1 MPAFLRDEKIRGI
14 LYQLITITLFVAFLF
29 YIAQNT
35 AHNIEQRG
43 IKTGFGFLNSTAG
56 FDITET
62 PIPYTPSSTH
72 LRVFEVGLLNTLI
85 VSAWGIFLSSLLG
98 LIIGVGRLSNNWLI
112 NRLSAVYIETFRN
125 IPVLLQIL
133 FWYNVVLAMLPS
145 VRQSIDIFGVFF
157 INNRGLFMPKA
168 ILEDGS
174 WVVGLSFV
182 LAIVLSY
189 FIHRWAKKRHDETGE
204 YFPTIWVSLAL
215 IIILPLIAYYISGKP
230 IAFEYPKLH
239 GFNFQGGKTWTPEF
253 MALLFAL
260 SIYTAT
266 FIAEAIRSGIEAVP
280 KGQKE
285 AARSLGL
292 TPIQELRF
300 VVLPQ
305 AVRIAIPSII
315 NQYLNLI
322 KNSSLAA
329 AIGYPELV
337 TIFAGT
343 SLNQTGQALEILLI
357 TMLTY
362 LIISLIVSLILN
374 WFNAKMKIKE
384 R

>member
-1 MPAFLRDEKIRGI
+1 LPAFLRNEKVRGI
-14 LYQLITITLFVAFLF
+14 LYQIVTIALFVGFLF

-43 IKTGFGFLNSTAG
+43 IKTGFDFLNATAG
-56 FDITET
+56 FDITES
-62 PIPYTPSSTH
+62 PIPFTPRSTH
-72 LRVFEVGLLNTLI
+72 WEVFKVGLLNTLI
-85 VSAWGIFLSSLLG
+85 VSFWGIVLSSLIG
-98 LIIGVGRLSNNWLI
+98 LLIGVWRLSPNWLI
-112 NRLSAVYIETFRN
+112 SRIAAAYVETFRN

-133 FWYNVVLAMLPS
+133 FWYNVVLATLPAA
-145 VRQSIDIFGVFF
+145 RQSINLFDAVF
-157 INNRGLFMPKA
+157 INNRGFFMPE
-168 ILEDGS
+168 LVFGPGS
-174 WVVGLSFV
+174 WLIGAALFLAVAAICLLS
-182 LAIVLSY
+182 
-189 FIHRWAKKRHDETGE
+189 RWAKKRQDETGE
-204 YFPTIWVSLAL
+204 QFPVFVTGPGILAL
-215 IIILPLIAYYISGKP
+215 LPLLAYFLAGQP
-230 IAFEYPKLH
+230 VTAVYPELK
-239 GFNFQGGKTWTPEF
+239 GFNFRGGRTLTPEF
-253 MALLFAL
+253 LALLFAL

-266 FIAEAIRSGIEAVP
+266 FIGEAIRSGIEAVP

-285 AARSLGL
+285 AAASLGL
-292 TPIQELRF
+292 SPLQQLRL

-362 LIISLIVSLILN
+362 LLISLIVSLILN
-374 WFNAKMKIKE
+374 WFNAKMKIRE

>member
-1 MPAFLRDEKIRGI
+1 MPAFLRDEKVRGI
-14 LYQLITITLFVAFLF
+14 LYQLITILGFVLFLY

-35 AHNIEQRG
+35 SHNIQQRG
-43 IKTGFGFLNSTAG
+43 IKTGFDFLHATAG
-56 FDITET
+56 FDITES
-62 PIPYTPSSTH
+62 PIPFTPESTH
-72 LRVFEVGLLNTLI
+72 LDVFKVGLLNTLI
-85 VSAWGIFLSSLLG
+85 VSFWGIVFSSIIG
-98 LIIGVGRLSNNWLI
+98 LIIGVWRLSSNWLI
-112 NRLSAVYIETFRN
+112 NRLAAGYIELFRN

-133 FWYNVVLAMLPS
+133 FWYNVVLATLPS
-145 VRQSIDIFGVFF
+145 ARSSINLFDTFF
-157 INNRGLFMPKA
+157 INNRGFFTPKF
-168 ILEDGS
+168 IWQSGS
-174 WVVGLSFV
+174 WMIAVALLVAIFGALWLKKWAHKRQELTGEQFPTLLIS
-182 LAIVLSY
+182 LAIIVLL
-189 FIHRWAKKRHDETGE
+189 
-204 YFPTIWVSLAL
+204 PTI
-215 IIILPLIAYYISGKP
+215 AYFVAGKP
-230 IAFEYPKLH
+230 VEITYPKLH
-239 GFNFQGGKTWTPEF
+239 GFNFRGGSTYTPEF
-253 MALLFAL
+253 LALLFAL

-285 AARSLGL
+285 AAMSLGL
-292 TPIQELRF
+292 SPMQRLRL
-300 VVLPQ
+300 VILPQ

-357 TMLTY
+357 TMITY
-362 LIISLIVSLILN
+362 LIISLLVSLILN
-374 WFNAKMKIKE
+374 WFNSKMKIKE

>member
-1 MPAFLRDEKIRGI
+1 MGFLRDEKIRGI
-14 LYQLITITLFVAFLF
+14 FYQIVTILGFVLFIL

-35 AHNIEQRG
+35 SHNIEQRG
-43 IKTGFGFLNSTAG
+43 IKTGFDFLNATAG
-56 FDITET
+56 FDITES
-62 PIPYTPSSTH
+62 PIAFSPQSSH
-72 LRVFEVGLLNTLI
+72 WEVFKVGLLNTLI
-85 VSAWGIFLSSLLG
+85 VSFWGIVLSTLLG
-98 LIIGVGRLSNNWLI
+98 VIIGVWRLSSNWLI
-112 NRLSAVYIETFRN
+112 NRIATAYVETFRN

-133 FWYNVVLAMLPS
+133 FWYNVVLATLPS
-145 VRQSIDIFGVFF
+145 TRKSINIADTFF
-157 INNRGLFMPKA
+157 INNRGLFMPDFTMKNGSWIIAVAVAIAVALVIWLKKQANKKQELTGEQTPVMLYSLA
-168 ILEDGS
+168 IL
-174 WVVGLSFV
+174 
-182 LAIVLSY
+182 
-189 FIHRWAKKRHDETGE
+189 
-204 YFPTIWVSLAL
+204 
-215 IIILPLIAYYISGKP
+215 IILPTIAYFVSGKP
-230 IAFEYPKLH
+230 ITATYPELK
-239 GFNFQGGKTWTPEF
+239 GFNFTGGSVYTPEF
-253 MALLFAL
+253 LALLFAL

-285 AARSLGL
+285 AAISLGL
-292 TPIQELRF
+292 SPMQRLKLVI
-300 VVLPQ
+300 LPQ

-362 LIISLIVSLILN
+362 LAISIIVSVILN
-374 WFNAKMKIKE
+374 WFNSKMKIKE

>member
-1 MPAFLRDEKIRGI
+1 MPAFLRDEKVRGI

-29 YIAQNT
+29 FIAQNT

-43 IKTGFGFLNSTAG
+43 IKTGFGFLHATAG
-56 FDITET
+56 FDITEA
-62 PIPYTPSSTH
+62 PIEYNPSDTH

-85 VSAWGIFLSSLLG
+85 ISGWGILLSTLLG
-98 LIIGVGRLSNNWLI
+98 LIIGVGRLSKNWLI
-112 NRLSAVYIETFRN
+112 NKISAVYIETFRN

-133 FWYNVVLAMLPS
+133 FWYNVVLAMMPS
-145 VRQSIDIFGVFF
+145 VRQSIDIFGIFY
-157 INNRGLFMPKA
+157 INNRGLFMPNPVF
-168 ILEDGS
+168 GS
-174 WVVGLSFV
+174 GAWLIGVSFIVAFVSIYYLSK
-182 LAIVLSY
+182 
-189 FIHRWAKKRHDETGE
+189 WAKKRHDETGE
-204 YFPTIWVSLAL
+204 PFPVFIVSLL
-215 IIILPLIAYYISGKP
+215 ILILLPLIAYYISGKP
-230 IAFEYPKLH
+230 VTFDYPHLR

-292 TPIQELRF
+292 SSLQELRL

-362 LIISLIVSLILN
+362 LIISLVVSLILN

>member
-14 LYQLITITLFVAFLF
+14 LYQIIAIVGFVAFLF

-43 IKTGFGFLNSTAG
+43 IKTGFDFLHATAG
-56 FDITET
+56 FDITES
-62 PIPYTPSSTH
+62 PIPFTPQSTH

-85 VSAWGIFLSSLLG
+85 VSFWGIVFSSLIG
-98 LIIGVGRLSNNWLI
+98 LVIGVWRLSPNWLI
-112 NRLSAVYIETFRN
+112 NRIAAAYIETFRN

-133 FWYNVVLAMLPS
+133 FWYNVVLATLPS
-145 VRQSIDIFGVFF
+145 ARHSINLFDTIF
-157 INNRGLFMPKA
+157 INNRGFFMPKL
-168 ILEDGS
+168 ILHDGS
-174 WVVGLSFV
+174 WMIGAAILAAIA
-182 LAIVLSY
+182 AIVW
-189 FIHRWAKKRHDETGE
+189 IRHWARKRQERTGE
-204 YFPTIWVSLAL
+204 QFPVFLTGLAL
-215 IIILPLIAYYISGKP
+215 LVLLPLLAYLLAGRP
-230 IAFEYPKLH
+230 ITAVYPELH
-239 GFNFQGGKTWTPEF
+239 GFNFRGGKTFTPEF
-253 MALLFAL
+253 LALLFAL

-285 AARSLGL
+285 AATSLGL
-292 TPIQELRF
+292 SPLQQLRF

-362 LIISLIVSLILN
+362 LLISLIVSLILN

>member
-1 MPAFLRDEKIRGI
+1 LPAFLRDEKVRGI
-14 LYQLITITLFVAFLF
+14 LYQIITIILFVGFLF

-43 IKTGFGFLNSTAG
+43 IKTGFDFLNATAG
-56 FDITET
+56 FDITES
-62 PIPYTPSSTH
+62 PIPFTPASTH
-72 LRVFEVGLLNTLI
+72 WEVFKVGLLNTLI
-85 VSAWGIFLSSLLG
+85 VSFWGIVLSSLIG
-98 LIIGVGRLSNNWLI
+98 LLIGIWRLSPNWLI
-112 NRLSAVYIETFRN
+112 SRIAAAYIETFRN

-133 FWYNVVLAMLPS
+133 FWYNVVLATLPAA
-145 VRQSIDIFGVFF
+145 RQSINLFDTVF
-157 INNRGLFMPKA
+157 INNRGFFMP
-168 ILEDGS
+168 EFVFGPGS
-174 WVVGLSFV
+174 WMIGAALLAAVM
-182 LAIVLSY
+182 AIVWLR
-189 FIHRWAKKRHDETGE
+189 RWAKRRQDETGE
-204 YFPTIWVSLAL
+204 QFPVFLTGLAL
-215 IIILPLIAYYISGKP
+215 LVLLPLIAYFAAGQP
-230 IAFEYPKLH
+230 VTAVYPELK
-239 GFNFQGGKTWTPEF
+239 GFNFKGGKTWTPEF
-253 MALLFAL
+253 LALLFAL

-266 FIAEAIRSGIEAVP
+266 FIGEAIRSGIEAVP

-285 AARSLGL
+285 AATSLGL
-292 TPIQELRF
+292 SPLQQLRL

-362 LIISLIVSLILN
+362 LLISLIVSLILN

>member
-1 MPAFLRDEKIRGI
+1 MPAFLRDEKIRGVI
-14 LYQLITITLFVAFLF
+14 YQIVAIALFMAFLF

-35 AHNIEQRG
+35 SHNIEQRG
-43 IKTGFGFLNSTAG
+43 IKTGFAFLDATAG
-56 FDITET
+56 FDITES
-62 PIPYTPSSTH
+62 PIPFSPASTH
-72 LRVFEVGLLNTLI
+72 LKVFEVGVLNTLI
-85 VSAWGIFLSSLLG
+85 VSFWGIVFSSLLG
-98 LIIGVGRLSNNWLI
+98 LLIGVGRLSSNWLI
-112 NRLSAVYIETFRN
+112 SRLSALYIEIFRN

-133 FWYNVVLAMLPS
+133 FWYNVVLATLPS
-145 VRQSIDIFGVFF
+145 VRQSIDIFGVFH
-157 INNRGLFMPKA
+157 INNRGLFMPSP
-168 ILEDGS
+168 IFGS
-174 WVVGLSFV
+174 GAWIV
-182 LAIVLSY
+182 LAFFAAAVAISFFVK
-189 FIHRWAKKRHDETGE
+189 RWAHRRQDETGE
-204 YFPTIWVSLAL
+204 QFPVVLFSLFVLILFPVVGYFVAGQPVEFDYPSLQ
-215 IIILPLIAYYISGKP
+215 
-230 IAFEYPKLH
+230 
-239 GFNFQGGKTWTPEF
+239 GFNFKGGRSWTPEF

-285 AARSLGL
+285 AAKSLGL
-292 TPIQELRF
+292 SPLQELRF

-305 AVRIAIPSII
+305 AVRIAIPSVI

-362 LIISLIVSLILN
+362 LLISLVVSAILN

>member
-1 MPAFLRDEKIRGI
+1 MLSFLRNEKVRGV
-14 LYQLITITLFVAFLF
+14 LYQVLVVVAFAF
-29 YIAQNT
+29 VVYFISMNT
-35 AHNIEQRG
+35 AHNIQARG
-43 IKTGFGFLNSTAG
+43 IKSGFGFLHSTAG

-62 PIPYTPSSTH
+62 PIPFGPQSTH
-72 LRVFEVGLLNTLI
+72 WDVFKVGLLNTLI
-85 VSAWGIFLSSLLG
+85 VSFAGIILSSILG
-98 LIIGVGRLSNNWLI
+98 LIIGVSRLSSNWLI
-112 NRLSAVYIETFRN
+112 NRLAAGYIETFRN

-133 FWYNVVLAMLPS
+133 FWYNVVLATLPATRKSINLFNS
-145 VRQSIDIFGVFF
+145 VF
-157 INNRGLFMPKA
+157 INNRGLFVPKP
-168 ILEDGS
+168 IFGS
-174 WVVGLSFV
+174 GAWMMGAALV
-182 LAIVLSY
+182 LALIAAWW
-189 FIHRWAKKRHDETGE
+189 IHRWSVRRHEETGE
-204 YFPTIWVSLAL
+204 NFPAIWAGLGLVIL
-215 IIILPLIAYYISGKP
+215 LPLIAYF
-230 IAFEYPKLH
+230 IAGRPVTFTYPALK
-239 GFNFQGGKTWTPEF
+239 GFNFQGGKVFTPEF
-253 MALLFAL
+253 LALLFAL

-285 AARSLGL
+285 AATALGL
-292 TPIQELRF
+292 TPMQSLRF

-305 AVRIAIPSII
+305 AVRIAIPSVI

-343 SLNQTGQALEILLI
+343 SLNQTGQALEILGI

>member
-1 MPAFLRDEKIRGI
+1 MPAFLRDEKVRGI
-14 LYQLITITLFVAFLF
+14 LYQLITITLFIVFLF

-35 AHNIEQRG
+35 SHNIEQRG
-43 IKTGFGFLNSTAG
+43 IKTGFGFLHATAG

-62 PIPYTPSSTH
+62 PIEYTPSDTH

-85 VSAWGIFLSSLLG
+85 VSGWGILLSSLLG
-98 LIIGVGRLSNNWLI
+98 LIIGVGRLSKNWLI
-112 NRLSAVYIETFRN
+112 NKISAVYIETFRN

-145 VRQSIDIFGVFF
+145 VRHSIDLFGVLYV
-157 INNRGLFMPKA
+157 NNRGLFMPKPVF
-168 ILEDGS
+168 EDGA
-174 WVVGLSFV
+174 WIVGLAFVISFT
-182 LAIVLSY
+182 AIY
-189 FIHRWAKKRHDETGE
+189 FMVKWAKKRHDETGQS
-204 YFPTIWVSLAL
+204 FPSFIVSVAIL
-215 IIILPLIAYYISGKP
+215 ILLPLIAYYISGKP
-230 IAFEYPKLH
+230 VTFEYPHLK

-285 AARSLGL
+285 AAKSLGL
-292 TPIQELRF
+292 SSLQELRL

-337 TIFAGT
+337 TVFAGT

>member
-1 MPAFLRDEKIRGI
+1 MPAFLRDEKVRGI
-14 LYQLITITLFVAFLF
+14 LYQLITITLFVVFLF

-35 AHNIEQRG
+35 SHNIEQRG
-43 IKTGFGFLNSTAG
+43 IKTGFGFLHSTAG
-56 FDITET
+56 FDITES
-62 PIPYTPSSTH
+62 PIEYNPSDTH

-98 LIIGVGRLSNNWLI
+98 LIIGVGRLSKNWLI
-112 NRLSAVYIETFRN
+112 NKISAVYIETFRN

-145 VRQSIDIFGVFF
+145 VRQSIDIFGVFY
-157 INNRGLFMPKA
+157 INNRGLFMPKPVFQ
-168 ILEDGS
+168 DGAS
-174 WVVGLSFV
+174 IVGLGFV
-182 LAIVLSY
+182 IAFIAIY
-189 FIHRWAKKRHDETGE
+189 FISKWAKKRHEETGQP
-204 YFPTIWVSLAL
+204 FATFIVSLAIL
-215 IIILPLIAYYISGKP
+215 IILPLIAYYLAGKP
-230 IAFEYPKLH
+230 VTFDYPHLR

-292 TPIQELRF
+292 SPFQELRL

-362 LIISLIVSLILN
+362 LIISLFVSLILN